1 MKKQIGVAFCPT
13 DEKRTIATF
22 DKLSKVWTKTSMHK
36 FGSPKGESYI

>member
-22 DKLSKVWTKTSMHK
+22 DRIAKVWTSTATFNTKEK
-36 FGSPKGESYI
+36 

>member
-22 DKLSKVWTKTSMHK
+22 DKLSKVWITTTFNTKEK
-36 FGSPKGESYI
+36 